1 MDVEDSEGA
10 YSFLSTVAGSMIG
23 VTGITFSITIAALL
37 QASSQYG
44 PRLLNTFMRDRGNQI
59 VLGTFIS
66 TYTYCLLILRS
77 VDSTPGVVFIP
88 RFSLFVAMVLTM
100 MGVGILV
107 YFFNHVATSMQA
119 ENIIAEVGRDL
130 EDAIERLFPE
140 SVDYGIYQY
149 TLRDERD
156 LTEAFEEETESFMKS
171 EISGYLQAVDFEE
184 LVKIAEKHDL
194 TMRIAHRPGDFVTK
208 DGELVRIVPSDDGI
222 DEISKEL
229 VDAFIIGDQR
239 LRINDVEFT
248 VNQLVEIAVRALS
261 SGVNDPFTTIACI
274 DQLASGLVA
283 LVKRSI
289 PAGYHYDS
297 EDRLRVITDPLTFA
311 GIIEGAFNQIRQN
324 GYSSVAVTIRLLEAI
339 KTIAPHTR
347 TREQKVTLS
356 KQAEMLRH
364 ASQQEVPGKWDREDI
379 EERYQETMQALGQA

>member
-1 MDVEDSEGA
+1 
-10 YSFLSTVAGSMIG
+10 
-23 VTGITFSITIAALL
+23 
-37 QASSQYG
+37 
-44 PRLLNTFMRDRGNQI
+44 
-59 VLGTFIS
+59 
-66 TYTYCLLILRS
+66 
-77 VDSTPGVVFIP
+77 
-88 RFSLFVAMVLTM
+88 
-100 MGVGILV
+100 
-107 YFFNHVATSMQA
+107 MQA

-130 EDAIERLFPE
+130 EGAIERLFPE
-140 SVDYGIYQY
+140 SVDYSIYPY
-149 TLRDERD
+149 TLRNERD
-156 LTEAFEEETESFMKS
+156 LAKVFEEETGSFIGS
-171 EISGYLQAVDFEE
+171 EISGYLQAIDSDA
-184 LVKIAEKHDL
+184 LVKIAEKHDV
-194 TMRIAHRPGDFVTK
+194 TMRIARQPGDFVTK
-208 DGELVRIVPSDDGI
+208 DGELVRFPPIDDGI
-222 DEISKEL
+222 DEITKEV

-261 SGVNDPFTTIACI
+261 SGVNDPFTAMACI

-289 PAGYHYDS
+289 PAGYYYDS

-311 GIIEGAFNQIRQN
+311 GIIEAAFNQIRQN

-379 EERYQETMQALGQA
+379 EERYQEAMQTLGQA